1 MVGIFKWQAY
11 KCVSPRV
18 APTCYIGTA
27 YLRKLRGVS
36 KPLIR
41 TSMWKH
47 VPGEWSSDEISRI
60 RNDSVA
66 ATLLRVKTTRWMKLN
81 FSPSFHRNFHGGNE
95 DQRFSMNDCNKC
107 KNIGESKPDFGRLEI
122 LEKSGMFNFFS
133 ERYFIIKLK
142 T

>member
-1 MVGIFKWQAY
+1 
-11 KCVSPRV
+11 
-18 APTCYIGTA
+18 
-27 YLRKLRGVS
+27 
-36 KPLIR
+36 
-41 TSMWKH
+41 
-47 VPGEWSSDEISRI
+47 
-60 RNDSVA
+60 
-66 ATLLRVKTTRWMKLN
+66 MKLN
-81 FSPSFHRNFHGGNE
+81 FSPSFHRNFHEENE